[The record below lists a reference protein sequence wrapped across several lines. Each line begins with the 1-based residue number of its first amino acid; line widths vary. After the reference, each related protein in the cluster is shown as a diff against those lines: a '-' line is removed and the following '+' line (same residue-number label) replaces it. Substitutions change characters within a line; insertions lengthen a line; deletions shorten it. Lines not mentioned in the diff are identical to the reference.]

1 MPTKGSV
8 RVLPPNTPV
17 AIGMGLV
24 ALDVILTD
32 NKDQQPRYFAGGT
45 CGNVLTILRY
55 LGWRSNPIARLSPG
69 AAADRV
75 LDDLKAQ
82 GVSTDF
88 MTRRRDGSTPVIIHR
103 IRRGH
108 NGEPYHTFSWRCP
121 SCGAHLPG
129 YKAVLSSVARDL
141 SPTLGRAQVFFFD
154 RVSRAVLVL
163 ANELRKH
170 GAVIVFEPSSVGD
183 PKLFREAWTAAHI
196 VKYSHERLRDIADV
210 EFARGERDHVL
221 LEVETLGRAGVRYQ
235 SRLPRAATRGWVP
248 MEAFLP
254 MGLKDTAGAG
264 DWCTAGL
271 IDKLARGGLLGC
283 RKITGGELKDSLRF
297 GQALAAWNC
306 RFEGARGGMYEGTKT
321 EFDREIAHILKGA
334 TLDARLAPLDDRDV
348 PQAVRRLCPSCN
360 GLGSARRPGVQDRR
374 RA

>member
-8 RVLPPNTPV
+8 RVLQPNTPV
-17 AIGMGLV
+17 AIGTGLV

-75 LDDLKAQ
+75 LNDLKAQ

-129 YKAVLSSVARDL
+129 YKAVLSSVAQDL
-141 SPTLGRAQVFFFD
+141 SPTL
-154 RVSRAVLVL
+154 
-163 ANELRKH
+163 
-170 GAVIVFEPSSVGD
+170 
-183 PKLFREAWTAAHI
+183 
-196 VKYSHERLRDIADV
+196 
-210 EFARGERDHVL
+210 
-221 LEVETLGRAGVRYQ
+221 
-235 SRLPRAATRGWVP
+235 
-248 MEAFLP
+248 
-254 MGLKDTAGAG
+254 
-264 DWCTAGL
+264 
-271 IDKLARGGLLGC
+271 
-283 RKITGGELKDSLRF
+283 
-297 GQALAAWNC
+297 
-306 RFEGARGGMYEGTKT
+306 
-321 EFDREIAHILKGA
+321 
-334 TLDARLAPLDDRDV
+334 
-348 PQAVRRLCPSCN
+348 
-360 GLGSARRPGVQDRR
+360 
-374 RA
+374 